1 MRITARDKLEFYQ
14 AIPVYPEE
22 TDKKELKRISG
33 LSSVKINVMVSNIM
47 DTAPICESDDGSLSY
62 LDFKQ
67 KSSFVFR
74 LWQRFYDDLVRRGE
88 A

>member
-14 AIPVYPEE
+14 AIPVYPDEAGR
-22 TDKKELKRISG
+22 KELKETTG
-33 LSSVKINVMVSNIM
+33 LSSGKINTMIFNIM

-62 LDFKQ
+62 LNFKQ